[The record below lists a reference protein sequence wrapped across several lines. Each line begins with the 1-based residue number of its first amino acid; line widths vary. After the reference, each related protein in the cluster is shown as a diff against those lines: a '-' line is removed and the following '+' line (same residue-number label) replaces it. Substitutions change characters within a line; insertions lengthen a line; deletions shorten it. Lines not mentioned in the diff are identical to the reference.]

1 MIARILGLGQFRL
14 DADDLPGVEAAD
26 DAVEKAIAAGDER
39 ALRIALSDLIDVI
52 VTTGDPVPDQEFVT
66 SDVVVP
72 PADSTLSDLQGI
84 GAEGE
89 EGLIPG

>member
-39 ALRIALSDLIDVI
+39 ALRTALSDLIDVI

-72 PADSTLSDLQGI
+72 PADSTLSDLQAI

>member
-1 MIARILGLGQFRL
+1 MIVRILGLGQFRL
-14 DADDLPGVEAAD
+14 EADDLPAVEAAD
-26 DAVEKAIAAGDER
+26 DAVEKAIAAGDEA
-39 ALRIALSDLIDVI
+39 ALRVAISDLIDVI
-52 VTTGDPVPDQEFVT
+52 VQTGDAVPDQEFVT

-72 PADSTLSDLQGI
+72 PADSTLSDLAAI

>member
-1 MIARILGLGQFRL
+1 VIARILGLGQFRL

-39 ALRIALSDLIDVI
+39 ALRTALSDLIDVI
-52 VTTGDPVPDQEFVT
+52 VTTGDPVADQEFVT

-72 PADSTLSDLQGI
+72 PADSTLSDLQAM

>member
-1 MIARILGLGQFRL
+1 MIVRILGLGQFRL
-14 DADDLPGVEAAD
+14 EADDLPAVEAAD
-26 DAVEKAIAAGDER
+26 DAVEKAIAAGDEA
-39 ALRIALSDLIDVI
+39 ALKVAISDLIDVI
-52 VTTGDPVPDQEFVT
+52 VQTGDAVPDQEFVT

-72 PADSTLSDLQGI
+72 PADSTLSDLAAI

>member
-1 MIARILGLGQFRL
+1 VIVRILGLGQFRL
-14 DADDLPGVEAAD
+14 DADDFPAVEAAD
-26 DAVEKAIAAGDER
+26 DAVEKAIAARDEL
-39 ALRIALSDLIDVI
+39 ALKIAISDLIDAI
-52 VTTGDPVPDQEFVT
+52 VQAGDPVPDQEFVA

-72 PADSTLSDLQGI
+72 PADSTLSDLAAI

>member
-1 MIARILGLGQFRL
+1 VIARILGLGQFRL

-39 ALRIALSDLIDVI
+39 ALRTALSDLIDVI

-72 PADSTLSDLQGI
+72 PADSTLDDLQAF

>member
-26 DAVEKAIAAGDER
+26 DAVEKAIAVGDER
-39 ALRIALSDLIDVI
+39 ALRTALSDLIDVI

-72 PADSTLSDLQGI
+72 PADSTLSDLQAI

>member
-1 MIARILGLGQFRL
+1 VIARILVLGQFRL

-39 ALRIALSDLIDVI
+39 ALRTALSDLIDVI

-72 PADSTLSDLQGI
+72 PADSTLDDLQAF

>member
-26 DAVEKAIAAGDER
+26 DAVEKAIAVGDER
-39 ALRIALSDLIDVI
+39 ALRTALSDLIDVI

-72 PADSTLSDLQGI
+72 PADSTLSDLQAI

-89 EGLIPG
+89 EGLIQG

>member
-1 MIARILGLGQFRL
+1 MIVRILGLGQFRL
-14 DADDLPGVEAAD
+14 EADDLPAVEAAD
-26 DAVEKAIAAGDER
+26 DAVEKAIAAGDEA
-39 ALRIALSDLIDVI
+39 ALKLAISDLIDVI
-52 VTTGDPVPDQEFVT
+52 VQAGDAVPDQEFVP

-72 PADSTLSDLQGI
+72 PADSTLSDLGAI

>member
-1 MIARILGLGQFRL
+1 VIVRILGLGQFRL

-26 DAVEKAIAAGDER
+26 EAVEKAIAAGDE
-39 ALRIALSDLIDVI
+39 LSLKIAISDLIDVI
-52 VTTGDPVPDQEFVT
+52 VQTGDPVPDQEFVP

-72 PADSTLSDLQGI
+72 PADSTLSDLAAM

>member
-1 MIARILGLGQFRL
+1 VIVRTLGLGQFRL
-14 DADDLPGVEAAD
+14 DADDFPAVEAAD
-26 DAVEKAIAAGDER
+26 DAVEKAIAARDEL
-39 ALRIALSDLIDVI
+39 ALKIAISDLIDAI
-52 VTTGDPVPDQEFVT
+52 VQAGDPVPDQEFVA

-72 PADSTLSDLQGI
+72 PADSTLSDLAAI

>member
-72 PADSTLSDLQGI
+72 PADSTLSDIQAI

>member
-26 DAVEKAIAAGDER
+26 DAVERAIAAGDER
-39 ALRIALSDLIDVI
+39 ALRTALSDLIVVI

-72 PADSTLSDLQGI
+72 PADSTLSDLQAI